1 MTISVIVATYGDL
14 EWEILAQDRAV
25 PTASDADQ
33 IVAWHEFD
41 GTRASSLNFGASKAT
56 GDWLLFLDADDELA
70 PGYLGAMRRAL
81 EQNPHDGQVLLTPAT
96 VWVRKGPPGAPGFQK
111 EVPLERGNWLVIGTL
126 IQRSLFNEIGGF
138 HEHPHGLEDWNLW
151 ARAVRAGAT
160 IVKVPDA
167 VYIAHVNPQSKHRVE
182 FRANRRGYWA
192 AYEAARL
199 DAWGCSSTSSSPS
212 P

>member
-1 MTISVIVATYGDL
+1 VTTISVVIATYG
-14 EWEILAQDRAV
+14 EWHWAELARTRAMGSVEDYDAILTKHY
-25 PTASDADQ
+25 P
-33 IVAWHEFD
+33 D
-41 GTRASSLNFGASKAT
+41 GTRASSLNDTASRSEC
-56 GDWLLFLDADDELA
+56 DWLLFLDADDELA
-70 PGYLGAMRRAL
+70 PGYIAAMRKAI
-81 EQNPHDGQVLLTPAT
+81 EQNRKDADLLFTPAT
-96 VWVRKGPPGAPGFQK
+96 QWIRKGTPAPPGFQT

-126 IQRSLFNEIGGF
+126 IQRDLFWEIGGF

-167 VYIAHVNPQSKHRVE
+167 VYIAHVNPQSKHRQL

-199 DAWGCSSTSSSPS
+199 DAWG
-212 P
+212 

>member
-1 MTISVIVATYGDL
+1 MTTITVVVATYGDQ
-14 EWEILAQDRAV
+14 EWADLAHERAV
-25 PTASDADQ
+25 PSVYEQGADGM
-33 IVAWHEFD
+33 IPLHRPD
-41 GTRASSLNFGASKAT
+41 GTRATSLNTAAT
-56 GDWLLFLDADDELA
+56 LAMGDWLCFLDADDELA
-70 PGYLGAMRRAL
+70 PGYVGAMRRAV
-81 EQNPHDGQVLLTPAT
+81 ERHSGGGTVLLTPAAQ
-96 VWVRKGPPGAPGFQK
+96 WIRGGRPAPPGFQK

-182 FRANRRGYWA
+182 FRANRKGFWH
-192 AYEAARL
+192 AYEMARA
-199 DAWGCSSTSSSPS
+199 DAWD
-212 P
+212 